1 MVKRRK
7 ILVPQPKSKFI
18 LVQCPDCNNE
28 QIIFDHAS
36 IEVRC
41 IICGRIL
48 ARPTGGKA
56 KIEAKILK
64 ILE

>member
-1 MVKRRK
+1 MKKRK
-7 ILVPQPKSKFI
+7 ILVPQPKSRFI
-18 LVQCPDCNNE
+18 IVQCPDCNNE

-36 IEVRC
+36 TIVQC
-41 IICGRIL
+41 NICGRVL

-56 KIEAKILK
+56 IIEAKILR

>member
-1 MVKRRK
+1 MKKRK
-7 ILVPQPKSKFI
+7 ILIPQPKSKFI
-18 LVQCPDCNNE
+18 LIQCPDCENR

-36 IEVRC
+36 TLVRC
-41 IICGRIL
+41 LVCGRVL

-56 KIEAKILK
+56 IIEAKILQ